1 LGIVLSM
8 GNNRELR
15 MDLSTYKTTLEDTP
29 EYTIVRSTGPVRE
42 QITGFKITPIATW
55 QDNQDGTIIHLEQ

>member
-8 GNNRELR
+8 GNNRELG

-29 EYTIVRSTGPVRE
+29 EYTIVRSTGPVPE
-42 QITGFKITPIATW
+42 QITHFKITPIATW
-55 QDNQDGTIIHLEQ
+55 